1 MLSVQDHPAA
11 LPVAQQRN
19 PKAQE
24 TLCSPS
30 PAAALGV
37 RTLDWSLRGASLAC
51 LCPKRWDGKASKVG
65 GKLQLSRAGIS
76 SSKEKLDAV

>member
-11 LPVAQQRN
+11 LPVAQRRN

-37 RTLDWSLRGASLAC
+37 RTLDLGLRGALPAC
-51 LCPKRWDGKASKVG
+51 LCPER
-65 GKLQLSRAGIS
+65 
-76 SSKEKLDAV
+76 

>member
-11 LPVAQQRN
+11 LLMAQQRN

-24 TLCSPS
+24 TLCSPR

-37 RTLDWSLRGASLAC
+37 RTLDLGLRGASLAC
-51 LCPKRWDGKASKVG
+51 LCPER
-65 GKLQLSRAGIS
+65 
-76 SSKEKLDAV
+76 